1 MKPRLSYISQFCQSA
16 GWFSTRFPWG
26 GQLGW
31 KVPRWPHSHVTR
43 LRWAFGW
50 ATCRPSVRPL
60 PVRDAR
66 LASLPGGR
74 RVMSREGRGRRAI
87 AFEGLVVPVSRHGR
101 RSWSARKTDM
111 NAPIPLK
118 HGFWGRAL
126 RRPWTSRKV
135 DKGVLEQTKPET
147 SPEAKTTE
155 RKLTERKVAG
165 SWGMT

>member
-1 MKPRLSYISQFCQSA
+1 
-16 GWFSTRFPWG
+16 
-26 GQLGW
+26 
-31 KVPRWPHSHVTR
+31 
-43 LRWAFGW
+43 
-50 ATCRPSVRPL
+50 
-60 PVRDAR
+60 
-66 LASLPGGR
+66 
-74 RVMSREGRGRRAI
+74 
-87 AFEGLVVPVSRHGR
+87 
-101 RSWSARKTDM
+101 M

-165 SWGMT
+165 SWCVT